1 MALLVKD
8 RIKETTSTTGTGTL
22 TLAGAVAGYQAF
34 SVLGN
39 GATTYYALTDANG
52 TAWEVGLGTYTT
64 SGTTL
69 ARTTVLDSSNSG
81 SKITLTSGTHDVF
94 VTYPAGKAG
103 FNDQGI
109 SKTFTASGTITA
121 GKPCILEADGDAA
134 QIVEAGNTIT
144 GGTGT
149 VASFTGNSCNYA
161 DITDIGSDK
170 YLISYKD
177 GQNSDYATVVVA
189 TQSGENRTLSF
200 GTAVVAQSIAIQNTT
215 IEWNPNDSKA
225 LLVYRRDAAAE
236 YAYMHNVT
244 VSGTTPSVT
253 DQQDLE
259 TGVAVYYPGSIYNP
273 DTQRINVHYTYDGGK
288 GS

>member
-34 SVLGN
+34 SVLGD

-52 TAWEVGLGTYTT
+52 TAWEVGLGTYAS

-109 SKTFTASGTITA
+109 SKTFTADGAITA
-121 GKPCILEADGDAA
+121 GKPCILTDAGKA
-134 QIVEAGNTIT
+134 QQIASSTSGVDVTEGW
-144 GGTGT
+144 GTL
-149 VASFTGNSCNYA
+149 A
-161 DITDIGSDK
+161 K
-170 YLISYKD
+170 
-177 GQNSDYATVVVA
+177 
-189 TQSGENRTLSF
+189 
-200 GTAVVAQSIAIQNTT
+200 
-215 IEWNPNDSKA
+215 
-225 LLVYRRDAAAE
+225 
-236 YAYMHNVT
+236 
-244 VSGTTPSVT
+244 
-253 DQQDLE
+253 
-259 TGVAVYYPGSIYNP
+259 
-273 DTQRINVHYTYDGGK
+273 
-288 GS
+288 

>member
-34 SVLGN
+34 SVLGD

-52 TAWEVGLGTYTT
+52 TAWEVGLGTYAS

-109 SKTFTASGTITA
+109 SKTFTADGAITA
-121 GKPCILEADGDAA
+121 GKPCILTDAGKAA
-134 QIVEAGNTIT
+134 Q
-144 GGTGT
+144 
-149 VASFTGNSCNYA
+149 VASSTSGVDVTEGWGTLA
-161 DITDIGSDK
+161 KITDNEGSKGFVSDDIGSGK
-170 YLISYKD
+170 VFVSYQD
-177 GQNSDYATVVVA
+177 DNNSDYPTLVVA
-189 TQSGENRTLSF
+189 TISGSGKSVTYGTPVVATSEACEE
-200 GTAVVAQSIAIQNTT
+200 TAVV
-215 IEWNPNDSKA
+215 WDSNA
-225 LLVYRRDAAAE
+225 SRF
-236 YAYMHNVT
+236 
-244 VSGTTPSVT
+244 
-253 DQQDLE
+253 
-259 TGVAVYYPGSIYNP
+259 GVF
-273 DTQRINVHYTYDGGK
+273 GK
-288 GS
+288 GQAMGT